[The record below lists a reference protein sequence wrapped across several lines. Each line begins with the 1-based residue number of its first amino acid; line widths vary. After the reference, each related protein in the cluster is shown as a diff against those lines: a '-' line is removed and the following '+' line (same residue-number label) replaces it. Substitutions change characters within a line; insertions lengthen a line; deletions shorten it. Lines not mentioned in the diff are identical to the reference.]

1 MSTYI
6 YTRTKLSDS
15 SPAPNS
21 SDKFIK
27 LYLILNSI
35 SFLLVTI
42 MLGIIFSEIY
52 SEKDKFEY
60 VYYMSKI
67 MTIKQIIIENHYS
80 EILEGFNSDGE
91 PITFPMPYKRLLKLV
106 KNKTGCVNDYKPCG
120 ILDTYGNVLCIEEAL
135 ACPINKLKA
144 DHVDKASYYSD
155 YGSASLSNMGTNY
168 KLYYSNDFI
177 DRNIATVI
185 IKTKDEPKYITHR
198 NFILDSEAFSE
209 VFGDKDF
216 LDKIGDIFDL
226 KGEENRQTEKSE
238 EVDDTANIIFKQVSD
253 IGDDLDTIMW
263 GAKLLYSVISYE
275 YDKNVKKFDEY
286 VKEQIEIM
294 DEKNIDEFFEYIGGD
309 FYAKNYIGFKSV
321 EDINNFLK
329 FDFNIYKKK
338 FPNFHAAIGAIIGL
352 SFLCLFICISIIPLF
367 IYKSCDSDDQ
377 TTFFIYEISEN
388 IIFYGFALGYIIYAL
403 YVYLNVNKSKSLD
416 ELKSIKSDEY
426 INRMIND
433 LISECQ
439 KSFLIILT
447 FFMNGF
453 AIVINIISLIFF
465 RKATSS
471 NKN

>member
-1 MSTYI
+1 M
-6 YTRTKLSDS
+6 
-15 SPAPNS
+15 
-21 SDKFIK
+21 
-27 LYLILNSI
+27 
-35 SFLLVTI
+35 
-42 MLGIIFSEIY
+42 
-52 SEKDKFEY
+52 
-60 VYYMSKI
+60 
-67 MTIKQIIIENHYS
+67 
-80 EILEGFNSDGE
+80 
-91 PITFPMPYKRLLKLV
+91 
-106 KNKTGCVNDYKPCG
+106 
-120 ILDTYGNVLCIEEAL
+120 
-135 ACPINKLKA
+135 
-144 DHVDKASYYSD
+144 
-155 YGSASLSNMGTNY
+155 
-168 KLYYSNDFI
+168 
-177 DRNIATVI
+177 
-185 IKTKDEPKYITHR
+185 
-198 NFILDSEAFSE
+198 
-209 VFGDKDF
+209 
-216 LDKIGDIFDL
+216 
-226 KGEENRQTEKSE
+226 
-238 EVDDTANIIFKQVSD
+238 
-253 IGDDLDTIMW
+253 GDDLDMIMA
-263 GAKLLYSVISYE
+263 GAKSLYSVISYE

-352 SFLCLFICISIIPLF
+352 SFLCIFICISIIPLF